1 MNYANRELRLNKP
14 CFGTTLNQNFVAKF
28 GIKIRLGI
36 WRNACVNS
44 NIFCSLPAQA
54 QPKNQI
60 IYECSLPPCWQQSG
74 GILVLVSVTT
84 EWFLSAQP
92 SSEKCTGQEISGL
105 FSNSGVSLLLFRL
118 KYLFKSIYASFML
131 NLWCHKIIFL

>member
-1 MNYANRELRLNKP
+1 MQIPLSLLLNCLYKAR
-14 CFGTTLNQNFVAKF
+14 TKF
-28 GIKIRLGI
+28 PQKD
-36 WRNACVNS
+36 
-44 NIFCSLPAQA
+44 
-54 QPKNQI
+54 QI
-60 IYECSLPPCWQQSG
+60 IYERPLPPCWQQSG

-118 KYLFKSIYASFML
+118 TYA
-131 NLWCHKIIFL
+131 

>member
-1 MNYANRELRLNKP
+1 MFMNYVNGELWLNKP
-14 CFGTTLNQNFVAKF
+14 CFGTTLNFVAKF

-36 WRNACVNS
+36 WRNVCVNS

-54 QPKNQI
+54 RPKNRI

-105 FSNSGVSLLLFRL
+105 FSNSGVSLLLLRL
-118 KYLFKSIYASFML
+118 KYLFKSTYASFML
-131 NLWCHKIIFL
+131 DLCCKKMIFL